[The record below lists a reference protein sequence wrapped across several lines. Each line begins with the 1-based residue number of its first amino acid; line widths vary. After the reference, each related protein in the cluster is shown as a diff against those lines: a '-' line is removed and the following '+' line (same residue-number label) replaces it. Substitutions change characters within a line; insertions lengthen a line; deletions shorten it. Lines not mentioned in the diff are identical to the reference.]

1 MRREKEKKRNGLMK
15 QLGSMQDVASKSTEY
30 KNKGKQM
37 QERAEM
43 KLIFQNIEEHVVNNF
58 EIKENNIERNSKY

>member
-1 MRREKEKKRNGLMK
+1 
-15 QLGSMQDVASKSTEY
+15 
-30 KNKGKQM
+30 M